1 MTSSMHDEHAGH
13 GQVQHGADHAAA
25 PSDQPDHGAHGGQ
38 PAIGGGIN
46 AMAASATLHCL
57 TGCAIGEIAGLIIGT
72 AIGLST
78 FATIALAVGLAFLF
92 GYTLSTLPLVKAGLG
107 FFGALGIVLAADTLS
122 IATMELVDNAVMAAI
137 PGAMEAGL
145 SNPVF
150 WLGMMVA
157 LTAAFIAA
165 YPVNRYLL
173 SRGKGH
179 ALTHHYMHGAQ
190 PVDWRRFIPSLSSG
204 ALAAVI
210 VAFMLGGLVVA
221 GASGLDTG
229 GHSAAADADA
239 RTVEVSMSDELT
251 FEPDEITVAP
261 GETVRFV
268 VTNTGESVHEFLI
281 GDEAAQAEFEAE
293 MSGSDEM
300 DHDTSSGV
308 SVDRGQ
314 TETFDYT
321 FGDTNE
327 AIFAG
332 CHEPGHYE
340 GGMVATI
347 TVSD

>member
-1 MTSSMHDEHAGH
+1 M
-13 GQVQHGADHAAA
+13 
-25 PSDQPDHGAHGGQ
+25 
-38 PAIGGGIN
+38 N

-72 AIGLST
+72 ALGLSNV
-78 FATIALAVGLAFLF
+78 ATIALAIGLAFLF
-92 GYTLSTLPLVKAGLG
+92 GYALSTLPLVKAGLG
-107 FFGALGIVLAADTLS
+107 FFGALGVVLAADTLS

-137 PGAMEAGL
+137 PGAMDAGL

-190 PVDWRRFIPSLSSG
+190 ATDWRRFIPSLGSG

-221 GASGLDTG
+221 AASGLDTG
-229 GHSAAADADA
+229 GGHGAAADV
-239 RTVEVSMSDELT
+239 RTVEVGMTDELT
-251 FEPDEITVAP
+251 FEPDSITVAP
-261 GETVRFV
+261 GETVRFE
-268 VTNTGESVHEFLI
+268 VTNTGEIVHEFLI
-281 GDEAAQAEFEAE
+281 GDEAAQAEFEDE

-300 DHDTSSGV
+300 DHDTTAGV
-308 SVDRGQ
+308 SVDPGQ

-321 FGDTNE
+321 FGDTDGVVL
-327 AIFAG
+327 AG
-332 CHEPGHYE
+332 CHEPGHYD

-347 TVSD
+347 TVID